1 MIWRA
6 SISFKSF
13 ASFAATLLFS
23 GGLTVLLIPQA
34 ARALS
39 QEDRQGLRPLPRPQY
54 VRADKLADPVLYK
67 EIFALQENAK
77 WRRADQLI
85 RQVEDP
91 LLMGHVLFQRYMHPT
106 SYRAKWTELRDW
118 LKNYADHP
126 GAWRAYKL
134 AQKRKPRGIA
144 MPKRPPA
151 RIYHQD
157 RASSGSPLFKT
168 RSRARIR
175 REVYRLIRRERPTQA
190 LKYISAKS
198 QDRRLQAAETDF
210 LKSLISRSYYI
221 EGKIASSLKLA
232 REATRSRKQVPMSDW
247 QAGLAAWRLGN
258 RDLATDHFRRL
269 ANTDTISSAL
279 RARAAY
285 WTARG
290 LRAAGKISEAEP
302 YLKMAAESGP
312 YFYALLGMQQVEGQ
326 LQISWQQAARRD
338 ADIFATHPVLRRAEA
353 LRAAGQGELAELELL
368 YLQERLSEP
377 EARAM
382 LAYAEQNDYP
392 AVQLAVAHRLGLQI
406 RGGVPLNVLTGSYP
420 TLPKQATTKVDQ
432 AILLA
437 LVRQESRFK
446 ARAKSSAG
454 ARGLMQ
460 IMPRTAA
467 FITGDRKLAWRKGR
481 DQLLKADLNLAIG
494 QKYLSMLMGRDY
506 FDGNLIFALA
516 AYNAGPGTLR
526 RWRRELKDVEDPLLF
541 IESMSAGETRKY
553 VQKVMA
559 NMWIYRNKFGQDPI
573 SLRILAAESWPQYV
587 QQDTRAKLV
596 PALISN

>member
-23 GGLTVLLIPQA
+23 GGLTMLLIPQA

-221 EGKIASSLKLA
+221 ECKIASSLKLA
-232 REATRSRKQVPMSDW
+232 REATRSLKQVPMSDW
-247 QAGLAAWRLGN
+247 HAGLAAWR
-258 RDLATDHFRRL
+258 R
-269 ANTDTISSAL
+269 
-279 RARAAY
+279 
-285 WTARG
+285 
-290 LRAAGKISEAEP
+290 
-302 YLKMAAESGP
+302 
-312 YFYALLGMQQVEGQ
+312 
-326 LQISWQQAARRD
+326 
-338 ADIFATHPVLRRAEA
+338 
-353 LRAAGQGELAELELL
+353 
-368 YLQERLSEP
+368 
-377 EARAM
+377 
-382 LAYAEQNDYP
+382 
-392 AVQLAVAHRLGLQI
+392 
-406 RGGVPLNVLTGSYP
+406 
-420 TLPKQATTKVDQ
+420 
-432 AILLA
+432 
-437 LVRQESRFK
+437 
-446 ARAKSSAG
+446 
-454 ARGLMQ
+454 
-460 IMPRTAA
+460 
-467 FITGDRKLAWRKGR
+467 
-481 DQLLKADLNLAIG
+481 
-494 QKYLSMLMGRDY
+494 
-506 FDGNLIFALA
+506 
-516 AYNAGPGTLR
+516 
-526 RWRRELKDVEDPLLF
+526 
-541 IESMSAGETRKY
+541 
-553 VQKVMA
+553 
-559 NMWIYRNKFGQDPI
+559 
-573 SLRILAAESWPQYV
+573 PQ
-587 QQDTRAKLV
+587 
-596 PALISN
+596 

>member
-1 MIWRA
+1 MTRA
-6 SISFKSF
+6 VFIGVALALFLGSID
-13 ASFAATLLFS
+13 AS
-23 GGLTVLLIPQA
+23 
-34 ARALS
+34 ALS
-39 QEDRQGLRPLPRPQY
+39 SEDRQGLRPLPRPDY
-54 VRADKLADPVLYK
+54 VRPDKPEDSALYR
-67 EIFALQENAK
+67 EIFALQESAK
-77 WRRADQLI
+77 WSRADRLI
-85 RQVEDP
+85 RQVGDP
-91 LLMGHVLFQRYMHPT
+91 MLMGHVLFQRYMHPT
-106 SYRAKWTELRDW
+106 AYRAKWTELRDW

-126 GAWRAYKL
+126 GAWRVYKL

-157 RASSGSPLFKT
+157 RASSASALFQT
-168 RSRARIR
+168 RTKRRIR

-190 LKYISAKS
+190 LKYISAKR
-198 QDRRLQAAETDF
+198 QDRRLTAAETDF
-210 LKSLISRSYYI
+210 LKSLIARSYYI

-232 REATRSRKQVPMSDW
+232 QEATRSRTRVPMSDW
-247 QAGLAAWRLGN
+247 HAGLAAWRLG
-258 RDLATDHFRRL
+258 RSELATEHFARL
-269 ANTDTISSAL
+269 ADTMTISAQL

-290 LRAAGKISEAEP
+290 LRKAGKISEAEP
-302 YLKMAAESGP
+302 YFKIAAESGP
-312 YFYALLGMQQVEGQ
+312 YFYALLGMQQVTGQ
-326 LQISWQQAARRD
+326 MQIDWQKVTRRD
-338 ADIFATHPVLRRAEA
+338 ATIFATHPVLRRAEA

-382 LAYAEQNDYP
+382 LAYAEENAYP
-392 AVQLAVAHRLGLQI
+392 AVQLAVAQRLGLQI
-406 RGGVPLNVLTGSYP
+406 KGSIPLTVLDSSYP
-420 TLPKQATTKVDQ
+420 TLPQQADTLVDQ

-467 FITGDRKLAWRKGR
+467 FITGDRQLAWRKGR
-481 DQLLKADLNLAIG
+481 DRLLKADLNLAIG
-494 QKYLSMLMGRDY
+494 QKYLNMLMGDEY
-506 FDGNLIFALA
+506 FDNNLIFALA

-526 RWRRELKDVEDPLLF
+526 RWRRELDGVEDPLLF

-559 NMWIYRNKFGQDPI
+559 NMWVYRDKFGQEPV
-573 SLRILAAESWPQYV
+573 SLRILAAESWPLYV
-587 QQDTRAKLV
+587 PQDQRARLM
-596 PALISN
+596 PASIGN